1 MTSTSFSL
9 LAKRFGV
16 APGTVRSAAKGK
28 TWKLLKCTWPPFLGN
43 PRSRER
49 TLEDEVEMMEARVDC
64 ATYAEIA
71 EDVHMSEKQTRAIL
85 AAPSNASHALF
96 FRRNGYRFADDPLL
110 ALGKMTVEDVKRML
124 EMKHHYCTIERI
136 ATATRFSTGYVE
148 QVIYGMRSAHKL
160 KLAEEYMEHRY
171 GEHWKNW
178 GKEE

>member
-9 LAKRFGV
+9 LAELFGV
-16 APGTVRSAAKGK
+16 AANTVRAAARGK
-28 TWKLLKCTWPPFLGN
+28 TRKQIQCDWPPFLGN

-85 AAPSNASHALF
+85 ATPSNASHDLF

-110 ALGKMTVEDVKRML
+110 ALGKLTVEDLKRML
-124 EMKHHYCTIERI
+124 EMKYHNCTIERI
-136 ATATRFSTGYVE
+136 ATATGFSAGYVE
-148 QVIYGMRSAHKL
+148 QIVYGMRCAHKL
-160 KLAEEYMEHRY
+160 KLAESFMEHRY
-171 GEHWKNW
+171 GKGWKNW
-178 GKEE
+178 GKED